1 MKEEEI
7 RKKELKA
14 RLSMVYSQGLKQP
27 QLFKLNGYKEN
38 KEAIKFRELI
48 DREAKKRKVK
58 PLELI
63 DYFVDNKEELID
75 LQGPINGKQ
84 FRPIS
89 GTESLVPHYIMKIS
103 KMVNITQLSERDYR
117 GTVNTLEYG
126 EMEKWENGITYL
138 VKKIDFW
145 GKMDRRLPK
154 PNAYLDKVI
163 KVLIYLIQQEASK
176 SDTYITQAR
185 GSFYLLDMAKFLN
198 VDFKEL
204 RRTLI
209 TGACIVY
216 EYPHKI
222 NGVDYKYYGSWYDM
236 EVPKDNKHPWFFE
249 FHGVY
254 RDQICDVIN
263 SGRQYLKHP
272 IKEITDRKTHKKE
285 YLHSFYNNLTYNDL
299 PITIEKLLTKMG
311 IKKDRLYKPKKC
323 FEIIKDCL
331 VYFNENYPEDLSGF
345 YISKYYR
352 KPKTGVKDKILI
364 NISEAFKTQSYE
376 EFKEFLN
383 SRGIEDIRKAYIQFK
398 KPYKEKTK
406 HFILTE
412 SDKSLID
419 EIMTWAKEWE
429 EYIEENKI
437 PYTEKQRYK
446 FLSDCIRYL
455 GHDKVEDSFIEEKE
469 REKEGLRGKFY
480 NVIDPIG
487 YFTQRLPELLKEDKE
502 SKQRKYVNN

>member
-236 EVPKDNKHPWFFE
+236 E
-249 FHGVY
+249 
-254 RDQICDVIN
+254 
-263 SGRQYLKHP
+263 
-272 IKEITDRKTHKKE
+272 
-285 YLHSFYNNLTYNDL
+285 
-299 PITIEKLLTKMG
+299 
-311 IKKDRLYKPKKC
+311 
-323 FEIIKDCL
+323 
-331 VYFNENYPEDLSGF
+331 
-345 YISKYYR
+345 
-352 KPKTGVKDKILI
+352 
-364 NISEAFKTQSYE
+364 
-376 EFKEFLN
+376 
-383 SRGIEDIRKAYIQFK
+383 
-398 KPYKEKTK
+398 
-406 HFILTE
+406 
-412 SDKSLID
+412 
-419 EIMTWAKEWE
+419 
-429 EYIEENKI
+429 
-437 PYTEKQRYK
+437 
-446 FLSDCIRYL
+446 
-455 GHDKVEDSFIEEKE
+455 
-469 REKEGLRGKFY
+469 
-480 NVIDPIG
+480 
-487 YFTQRLPELLKEDKE
+487 
-502 SKQRKYVNN
+502 